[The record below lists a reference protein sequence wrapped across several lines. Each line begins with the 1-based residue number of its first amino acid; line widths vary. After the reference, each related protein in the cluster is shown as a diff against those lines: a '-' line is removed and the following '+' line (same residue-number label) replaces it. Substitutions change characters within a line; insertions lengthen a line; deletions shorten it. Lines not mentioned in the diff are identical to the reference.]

1 MSAGAPEIGQRGG
14 PARAERQTRIAVVG
28 ISAGPICGARDHAVL
43 LAQAM
48 GRGHVQSSLHWLQR
62 TELRPLAARA
72 EIRGWARQL
81 ASELRGGESDALLLH
96 YSVFAYAHRGLPVF
110 VRPTLSALRESG
122 RPLVT
127 LLHEFAFPWRLDGL
141 RGKIWAVTQRALLIE
156 VMRASTA
163 VVVTTDFRAEW
174 LASRRWLPKRPVM
187 VAPVF
192 SNLPAPAAGSSAQ
205 GPPQRVGIFGYSYD
219 RLTVSLV
226 LDAIRRLREGGL
238 DAQLLL
244 LGAPG
249 PASPAGELWL
259 EEARARAI
267 AGALSFSGTLPAQ
280 ELSDELASCELV
292 LFADRSGP
300 TSRKTTLAASLASGR
315 GVLAFDGPRRW
326 GDLLAADAARL
337 VAPSADALADSL
349 RTLLADEGL
358 REALGARGRAFA
370 EQQMSVGR
378 SAALVSA
385 VVDEVVA

>member
-1 MSAGAPEIGQRGG
+1 VSEAASTTGDRPD
-14 PARAERQTRIAVVG
+14 ARAERQTRVAVVG

-48 GRGHVQSSLHWLQR
+48 GRGHVQSSVHWLQR
-62 TELRPLAARA
+62 TESPLLAARA
-72 EIRGWARQL
+72 EIRGWTRGL
-81 ASELRGGESDALLLH
+81 ASELAAGESDAVLFH
-96 YSVFAYAHRGLPVF
+96 YSVFAYAHRGVPVF
-110 VRPTLSALRESG
+110 VRPTLSALRSSCL
-122 RPLVT
+122 PLVT
-127 LLHEFAFPWRLDGL
+127 VLHEFAFPWRLDGL
-141 RGKIWAVTQRALLIE
+141 RGKIWAVTQRAALIE

-174 LASRRWLPKRPVM
+174 LASRRWLPRRPSV

-192 SNLPAPAAGSSAQ
+192 SNLPAPAAASSAQ

-219 RLTVSLV
+219 RVTVSLV
-226 LDAIRRLREGGL
+226 LDAIRRLREDGL

-249 PASPAGELWL
+249 PASPAGQLWL

-280 ELSDELASCELV
+280 ELSDELASCEVV

-326 GDLLAADAARL
+326 ADLVAADAARL
-337 VAPSADALADSL
+337 VKPNVDALAGSL
-349 RTLLADEGL
+349 RSLLADEGL
-358 REALGARGRAFA
+358 RDALGARGRAFA
-370 EQQMSVGR
+370 VEQMSVER
-378 SAALVSA
+378 SAEVVSALV
-385 VVDEVVA
+385 DELVG

>member
-1 MSAGAPEIGQRGG
+1 VSAGAPELGQRGSA
-14 PARAERQTRIAVVG
+14 ARAERQTRIAVVG
-28 ISAGPICGARDHAVL
+28 MSAGPICGARDHAVL

-48 GRGHVQSSLHWLQR
+48 GRGHVQSSLHWLRR
-62 TELRPLAARA
+62 TESPLLAART
-72 EIRGWARQL
+72 EIRGWTRQL

-96 YSVFAYAHRGLPVF
+96 YSVFAYAYRGLPVF
-110 VRPTLSALRESG
+110 VRPTLSALRASG

-127 LLHEFAFPWRLDGL
+127 VLHEFAFPWRLDGL

-174 LASRRWLPKRPVM
+174 LASRRWLPERPAV

-192 SNLPAPAAGSSAQ
+192 SNLPAPVEAARAERL
-205 GPPQRVGIFGYSYD
+205 PRRVGIFGYSYD
-219 RLTVSLV
+219 RHTVSLV
-226 LDAIRRLREGGL
+226 LDAIRRLREDGL
-238 DAQLLL
+238 DIQLLL

-249 PASPAGELWL
+249 PASPAGEVWFAQ
-259 EEARARAI
+259 ARSRDLAA
-267 AGALSFSGTLPAQ
+267 ALSFSGTLPAQ
-280 ELSDELASCELV
+280 ELSDGLASCDLL

-326 GDLLAADAARL
+326 ADLLAADAARL

-370 EQQMSVGR
+370 EEQMSVGR
-378 SAALVSA
+378 SAELVSA
-385 VVDEVVA
+385 LVDEVVG